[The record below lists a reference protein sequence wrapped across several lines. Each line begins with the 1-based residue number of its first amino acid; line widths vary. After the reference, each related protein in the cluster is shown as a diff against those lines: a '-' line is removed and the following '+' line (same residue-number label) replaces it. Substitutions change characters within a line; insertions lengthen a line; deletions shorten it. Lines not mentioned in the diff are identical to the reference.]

1 MASHDLRKHY
11 YTLSTSMGPALVEQI
26 TCFLYSTQVLSQY
39 ELNVI
44 SSKSDI
50 LTKASELLSAVIRKG
65 KKACGIFFHALATC
79 DPHLSNQIMGT
90 QVNSTGR
97 TLPAPSFQRLT
108 SSNEYLLRS
117 QARPYVS
124 ELPRTGEALSFQKEQ
139 RQSLP
144 VICKICI
151 CNSSLNN
158 CTFGSNN
165 NISITRSM
173 SLSVL
178 DNFAEPASSVNA
190 ECGKALEKDS
200 KSHRCGR
207 CNEMSTSSREAIQV
221 ESDIEI
227 IRSKLQNIIIGNQNT
242 FTLVEE
248 FSDEDDNEEKELDE
262 EYEEN
267 ECEEREDTEQLTN
280 ETRQPEV
287 VQQLECCRLMAG

>member
-124 ELPRTGEALSFQKEQ
+124 ELPRTGEALSFQKQ

>member
-90 QVNSTGR
+90 Q
-97 TLPAPSFQRLT
+97 
-108 SSNEYLLRS
+108 
-117 QARPYVS
+117 ARPYVS
-124 ELPRTGEALSFQKEQ
+124 ELPRTGEALSFQKQ